1 MPTQEAGWSQ
11 SQDQATKKQQ
21 LGAQLTGR
29 EEVYFLASTGG
40 FVETQARH
48 WG

>member
-1 MPTQEAGWSQ
+1 MPTQKAGWGQ
-11 SQDQATKKQQ
+11 RVRIKKQQ
-21 LGAQLTGR
+21 LGVQLTGN

-40 FVETQARH
+40 FVETQASR